1 MRRPATYPWQTA
13 YMFAILETDESKVR
27 SRLYEAI
34 DAVERR
40 RLQAIS

>member
-1 MRRPATYPWQTA
+1 MRRPATHPWQMA
-13 YMFAILETDESKVR
+13 YVFAILETDESKVR